1 MADDTQRGV
10 GPGKPRTLVIMAA
23 GLGSRYG
30 GVKQIDSVGPNGEI
44 LLDYAAYDALE
55 AGFERIVLIVRR
67 EIEADMRRRVEESFG
82 PRCAVE
88 YVIQSMEAI
97 PGQVVVPPGRVK
109 PWGTGHAILQVRPV
123 IDGPFGVINADDF
136 YGREAFGLLRG
147 LLELPQGG
155 VDVLRIGLVA
165 YHLDR
170 TLSPNGGV
178 TRGVCQLDEHEALTA
193 IHELSGIH
201 RVGVTI
207 GYEQD
212 GLWRDLDGGAL
223 VSMNMWAFPPGFLD
237 VLETGFSGFLEAA
250 GGNLRSSEYLLPNV
264 VGDLVASNQVVVQVS
279 ETTGCWFGLTHAEDR
294 ALVRER
300 IRDLIAQSIYPE
312 RLWEG

>member
-1 MADDTQRGV
+1 
-10 GPGKPRTLVIMAA
+10 MAA